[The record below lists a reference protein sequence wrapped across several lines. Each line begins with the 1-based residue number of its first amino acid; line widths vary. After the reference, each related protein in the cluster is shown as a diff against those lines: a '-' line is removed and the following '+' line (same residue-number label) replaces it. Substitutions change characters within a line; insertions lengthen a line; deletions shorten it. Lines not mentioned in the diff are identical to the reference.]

1 MTPSAPKKWN
11 PWPICLIGFFTLAIL
26 GCVGFVAFCVANPTD
41 LVSRDYYEQEIRHQ
55 AQMDRADRGSELGTL
70 ASIEFDST
78 RRVIALALP
87 AAHHGAI
94 GQIHLYRPNDAG
106 LDQKIALKLDEN
118 GRQQLDAATLRPGRW
133 VVKVTWTFSGRE
145 FYLDRKLE
153 IGA

>member
-26 GCVGFVAFCVANPTD
+26 ACVGFVAFCVANPTD

-78 RRVIALALP
+78 RRVIAPSCAV
-87 AAHHGAI
+87 A
-94 GQIHLYRPNDAG
+94 QM
-106 LDQKIALKLDEN
+106 
-118 GRQQLDAATLRPGRW
+118 
-133 VVKVTWTFSGRE
+133 S
-145 FYLDRKLE
+145 
-153 IGA
+153 